1 MVSEP
6 PVREQAR
13 TCPACDASNGVDRE
27 LCGSC
32 GVDLDSGAQLPHPVQ
47 RDVAPDPPVGR
58 EAPIEHARWVVPV
71 LGTVIA
77 VALSVAGLTAAGYGP
92 LASGPDVPSV
102 AFSPAIYDDEAGPL
116 EVAAIATRTSAA
128 GAPPSAMF
136 DGEAE
141 TAWRSGGSLPPGGD
155 GPGETVDVGLA
166 GPAWIDRL
174 VLRNGDHA
182 DADAYDTSAR
192 LSRVRLRFDGGEM
205 VLADL
210 LDQGLE
216 AQELVLP
223 DPVLTTEVRIDVLEA
238 FPGRTDE
245 LAVSELE
252 LRGWAASGGDVEAAE
267 RRAEVEPA
275 SRPTSPGPATVD

>member
-1 MVSEP
+1 MVSEL
-6 PVREQAR
+6 PVRQQTR
-13 TCPACDASNGVDRE
+13 TCPACDASNVVDRE
-27 LCGSC
+27 LCASC
-32 GVDLDSGAQLPHPVQ
+32 GADLDSGARLPHPVQ

-58 EAPIEHARWVVPV
+58 EGQIEHARWVVPV

-77 VALSVAGLTAAGYGP
+77 VALLIAGLTVAGFGP

-102 AFSPAIYDDEAGPL
+102 SFSSALYDDEAGPL
-116 EVAAIATRTSAA
+116 TVADIATRTAAA
-128 GAPPSAMF
+128 GAPANAMF
-136 DGEAE
+136 DGEAA
-141 TAWRSGGSLPPGGD
+141 TAWRSDGSLLLDGD
-155 GPGETVDVGLA
+155 GPGEVIDVGLA

-192 LSRVRLRFDGGEM
+192 LARVRIRFDGGEM

-216 AQELVLP
+216 PQELVLP
-223 DPVLTTEVRIDVLEA
+223 DPVLTTEVRIDVLDA

-245 LAVSELE
+245 LAMSEVE

-275 SRPTSPGPATVD
+275 SRPTSPGPPIID